1 MKQFEDLYSE
11 IQTDMIDIC
20 MEYVEDKA
28 EKIFLYCSCED
39 NMIEGNVFYKIN
51 GKVVMKHKLNEAV
64 MGNQMYDVSI
74 SRQKEVIEAIN
85 DDIKKLMEVCKEYN
99 QEMPTQI
106 KIIYDI
112 KKNSLN
118 AQAGYKLYFSKSR
131 KKTAN
136 DAFEKWFKEICKAE
150 LN

>member
-20 MEYVEDKA
+20 MEYVEDEA

-74 SRQKEVIEAIN
+74 SRQKEVIEVIN
-85 DDIKKLMEVCKEYN
+85 DF
-99 QEMPTQI
+99 I
-106 KIIYDI
+106 KIRKDYARG
-112 KKNSLN
+112 KSSGKN
-118 AQAGYKLYFSKSR
+118 R
-131 KKTAN
+131 
-136 DAFEKWFKEICKAE
+136 
-150 LN
+150 